1 MSDQVD
7 EKQINALAEA
17 VEQGLER
24 SIDVRES
31 AAPKVP
37 PPETSAT
44 GEATLRSQASKKD
57 LSSGQKACLMVCGCI
72 MVAAIFFFIGFY
84 VFIYFLSKALTN

>member
-7 EKQINALAEA
+7 EKKINALAEA

-31 AAPKVP
+31 MVIVPVPEKATSTLQAAQ
-37 PPETSAT
+37 T
-44 GEATLRSQASKKD
+44 SKKD
-57 LSSGQKACLMVCGCI
+57 LSSGQRACALVCGCI

-84 VFIYFLSKALTN
+84 VFIYFLSTVIHD